1 MREKDFRELY
11 RRHMVNDIYSNN
23 ALELR
28 LKPLEA
34 RVARMS
40 NMIKVLLSKSVKNT
54 SNIVL
59 EASVQNV
66 PVINYLNDTYVV

>member
-1 MREKDFRELY
+1 
-11 RRHMVNDIYSNN
+11 
-23 ALELR
+23 
-28 LKPLEA
+28 
-34 RVARMS
+34 MS
-40 NMIKVLLSKSVKNT
+40 NMIKVLLSESVKNT